1 MEALIGLTPATAAQA
16 QPAVAIS
23 AEVSLR
29 SAAVHEVAAVLPS
42 PAAVVLFCVNT
53 GLHLAP
59 VLLLKGAICK
69 NKHISRYDCFG
80 ERDKTCPA
88 RT

>member
-1 MEALIGLTPATAAQA
+1 MIQPQLSTALDHNGSPHRITPATAAQA

-29 SAAVHEVAAVLPS
+29 SAAVQEVAAVLPS
-42 PAAVVLFCVNT
+42 PAAVVLFCVST

-59 VLLLKGAICK
+59 VTLLKGAICM
-69 NKHISRYDCFG
+69 NKH
-80 ERDKTCPA
+80 TN
-88 RT
+88 